1 MTGADLLFA
10 VDVPE
15 LWLGT
20 TWDQVGMIAI
30 STLGIFAAIIALTRL
45 AGLRSFSQMSSFDF
59 AMTVAIGSLMAS
71 TASSPSTTLVNG
83 IIALALLYGIQ
94 IAIAK
99 ARLRTAASKVV
110 DNDPLLLMHHG
121 QLLHDNLRR
130 ARVAERDLWAKLRY
144 AGVTDPSQVLAV
156 VFETTAEV
164 SVLLGDGPIDARLL
178 DGVDGVPVSSG
189 PDAAAG

>member
-1 MTGADLLFA
+1 MTDSSVLA

-20 TWDQVGMIAI
+20 SWAQVGMVAI
-30 STLGIFAAIIALTRL
+30 STTAIFATVIALTRL

-83 IIALALLYGIQ
+83 TVALALLYGIQ

-99 ARLRTAASKVV
+99 ARLRTGASKVV
-110 DNDPLLLMHHG
+110 DNHPLLLMHHG
-121 QLLHDNLRR
+121 ELLHDNMRR

-144 AGVTDPSQVLAV
+144 EGVTDPGRVLAV

-164 SVLLGDGPIDARLL
+164 SVLQGDGPLDPRLL

-189 PDAAAG
+189 RGAAAG